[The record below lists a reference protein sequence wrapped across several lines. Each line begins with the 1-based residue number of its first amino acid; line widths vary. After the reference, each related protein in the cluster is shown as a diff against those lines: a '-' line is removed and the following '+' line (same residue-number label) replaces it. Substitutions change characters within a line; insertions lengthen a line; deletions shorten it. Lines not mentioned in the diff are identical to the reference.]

1 MPATPAGGKR
11 PDTVPEKD
19 EPTNT
24 SAPAALSVDDS
35 RSGTLLVTLSGDW
48 QLGKSLPGTEPVL
61 TACESLPASGRIV
74 FDTTGMGAWDTGLVV
89 ALANIEQTATEHGVD
104 IDHAGLPEGATKLL
118 KLAFAVGERTGARR
132 VAKKDSIAVR
142 VGKSSVDYLN
152 RLKESFAFLGGLI
165 ASLGRF
171 FAGRANYQRNDLW
184 VTMQEAGAEALPIV
198 GLISFLIG
206 IIFAFVGVIQLN
218 KFGAGIYVADLVAVG
233 MVREMGPI
241 MTGIIMAGRTGAAF
255 AARIGTMKVNEE
267 VDALT
272 TLGLDPMDFL
282 VLPRVIALVL
292 MLPLLTIYANAVGI
306 LGGMIVSLTMLDVS
320 SAQYWVQTKSA
331 VGIGS
336 IVTGL
341 IKALV
346 YGIVVA
352 IAGVKNGLACGS
364 SAQAVGNATTSAVVS
379 GIVWII
385 VSASVLTVIYITLGV

>member
-1 MPATPAGGKR
+1 VAEINENKDSTTAALQLDQTPAGDLAVKF
-11 PDTVPEKD
+11 
-19 EPTNT
+19 
-24 SAPAALSVDDS
+24 
-35 RSGTLLVTLSGDW
+35 SGDW
-48 QLGKSLPGTEPVL
+48 KLGQSLPQTQPAL
-61 TACESLPASGRIV
+61 DAIASLPATGRVV
-74 FDTTGMGAWDTGLVV
+74 FDTASLGQWDTGLIV
-89 ALANIEQTATEHGVD
+89 ALSSIEENANKHTIE
-104 IDHAGLPEGATKLL
+104 IDHSGLPEGAAKLL
-118 KLAFAVGERTGARR
+118 RLAFAVEERSGARR
-132 VAKKDSIAVR
+132 SEKKDRLVNRIGKATAGYVTR
-142 VGKSSVDYLN
+142 LKSSL
-152 RLKESFAFLGGLI
+152 AFLGGFVG
-165 ASLGRF
+165 SLGRF
-171 FAGRANYQRNDLW
+171 FSGKANYQRNDLW

-218 KFGAGIYVADLVAVG
+218 KFGAGIFVADLVAVG

-306 LGGMIVSLTMLDVS
+306 FGGMLVSLSMLDIS
-320 SAQYWVQTKSA
+320 TAQYWVQTKSA

-341 IKALV
+341 IKATV

-352 IAGVKNGLACGS
+352 IAGVKSGLECGS
-364 SAQAVGNATTSAVVS
+364 SAQAVGTATTSAVVS

>member
-1 MPATPAGGKR
+1 MAETNDKKKSSAATLQ
-11 PDTVPEKD
+11 
-19 EPTNT
+19 
-24 SAPAALSVDDS
+24 LSKTQ
-35 RSGTLLVTLSGDW
+35 SGDLAVAFSGDW
-48 QLGKSLPGTEPVL
+48 ELGQALPGTQAAL
-61 TACESLPASGRIV
+61 DAIAALPAGGRIV
-74 FDTTGMGAWDTGLVV
+74 FDTTAIGEWDTGLIV
-89 ALANIEQTATEHGVD
+89 ALSRIEESANKHNIE
-104 IDHAGLPEGATKLL
+104 IDHSGLPEGAAKLL
-118 KLAFAVGERTGARR
+118 HLAFAVGERTGAKRSDE
-132 VAKKDSIAVR
+132 KKGSLVNRIGKATSRTIANL
-142 VGKSSVDYLN
+142 KSSL
-152 RLKESFAFLGGLI
+152 AFLGNFIG
-165 ASLGRF
+165 SLGRF
-171 FAGRANYQRNDLW
+171 FTGKANYQRNDLW

-218 KFGAGIYVADLVAVG
+218 KFGAGIFVADLVAVG

-306 LGGMIVSLTMLDVS
+306 LGGMMVSLSMLDVS
-320 SAQYWVQTKSA
+320 ATQYWVQTKSA
-331 VGIGS
+331 VTIGS

-341 IKALV
+341 IKATV
-346 YGIVVA
+346 YGIVIA
-352 IAGVKNGLACGS
+352 IAGVKSGLECGS
-364 SAQAVGNATTSAVVS
+364 SAQAVGTATTSAVVS

-385 VSASVLTVIYITLGV
+385 VTASVLTVIYITLGV

>member
-1 MPATPAGGKR
+1 MAETNDKKAPSAAALQPSKTQSGDLVVAFSGDWELGQTLPETRSALDAIASLPAGG
-11 PDTVPEKD
+11 
-19 EPTNT
+19 
-24 SAPAALSVDDS
+24 
-35 RSGTLLVTLSGDW
+35 
-48 QLGKSLPGTEPVL
+48 
-61 TACESLPASGRIV
+61 RIK
-74 FDTTGMGAWDTGLVV
+74 FDTTALGGWDTGLIV
-89 ALANIEQTATEHGVD
+89 ALSRIEESANKHNIE
-104 IDHAGLPEGATKLL
+104 IDHSGLPEGAAKLL
-118 KLAFAVGERTGARR
+118 HLAFAVGERSGAKRS
-132 VAKKDSIAVR
+132 DE
-142 VGKSSVDYLN
+142 KSSLVN
-152 RLKESFAFLGGLI
+152 RIGKATSRTIDSLKSSLAFLGKFME
-165 ASLGRF
+165 SLGRF
-171 FAGRANYQRNDLW
+171 FTGKANYQRNDLW
-184 VTMQEAGAEALPIV
+184 VTMQEAGAEAMPIV

-218 KFGAGIYVADLVAVG
+218 KFGAGIFVADLVAVG

-306 LGGMIVSLTMLDVS
+306 LGGMMVSLSMLDVS
-320 SAQYWVQTKSA
+320 ATQYWVQTKSA
-331 VGIGS
+331 VTIGS

-341 IKALV
+341 IKATV
-346 YGIVVA
+346 YGIVIA
-352 IAGVKNGLACGS
+352 IAGVKSGLECGS
-364 SAQAVGNATTSAVVS
+364 SAQAVGTATTSAVVS

>member
-1 MPATPAGGKR
+1 MAETNDKKKSSAATLQ
-11 PDTVPEKD
+11 
-19 EPTNT
+19 
-24 SAPAALSVDDS
+24 LSKAQ
-35 RSGTLLVTLSGDW
+35 SGDLAVAFSGDW
-48 QLGKSLPGTEPVL
+48 ELGQALPGTQAAL
-61 TACESLPASGRIV
+61 DAIAALPAGGRIV
-74 FDTTGMGAWDTGLVV
+74 FDTTAIGEWDTGLIV
-89 ALANIEQTATEHGVD
+89 ALSRIEESANKHNIE
-104 IDHAGLPEGATKLL
+104 IDHSGLPEGAAKLL
-118 KLAFAVGERTGARR
+118 HLAFAVGERTGAKRSDE
-132 VAKKDSIAVR
+132 KKGSLVNRIGKATSRTIANL
-142 VGKSSVDYLN
+142 KSSL
-152 RLKESFAFLGGLI
+152 AFLGNFIG
-165 ASLGRF
+165 SLGRF
-171 FAGRANYQRNDLW
+171 FTGKANYQRNDLW

-218 KFGAGIYVADLVAVG
+218 KFGAGIFVADLVAVG

-306 LGGMIVSLTMLDVS
+306 LGGMMVSLSMLDVS
-320 SAQYWVQTKSA
+320 ATQYWVQTKSA
-331 VGIGS
+331 VTIGS

-341 IKALV
+341 IKATV
-346 YGIVVA
+346 YGIVIA
-352 IAGVKNGLACGS
+352 IAGVKSGLECGS
-364 SAQAVGNATTSAVVS
+364 SAQAVGTATTSAVVS

-385 VSASVLTVIYITLGV
+385 VTASVLTVIYITLGV